1 MSQDFV
7 DILKA
12 RGKLEQRDF
21 NRAQGLADACGDPL
35 HLVLCRLGLV
45 TEEDMAEA
53 LMKSLDL
60 PPAGKDDYP
69 NEAILVDLLTPSF
82 LRTCRVLPL
91 AEENGRVAFAMAD
104 PLDDETVRALQLQLG
119 KPIERRVAVPVELER
134 QLARLY
140 DRDQADTSPSDVH
153 IVLGEDVDASDVE
166 RLKDMASEVPVIRF
180 VNQMVAQ
187 AVGERA
193 SDIHIEPYPG
203 ELRLRHRV
211 DGMLRPAAVAPP
223 KWHAGI
229 ISRIKIMANLDI
241 VERRRPQ
248 DGRCKV
254 HVEGRAIDICVS
266 CVPTMHGE
274 SIVLRILDKASAPL
288 ELERLGLRPET
299 LEDTIALLGRA
310 DGILLVTGPT
320 GSGKTTTLYGALQR
334 LNTVERNLITIEDPI
349 EYQLQGSNQI
359 EVKPQIGVDF
369 ATMLRSVLRHDP
381 DVIMVGEIR
390 DLATAQISVQAALTG
405 HLVLSTLHTNNA
417 ASVITRLA
425 DIGIEPYLM
434 TSALRGI
441 LAQRLLRTL
450 CLACRAPMEA
460 DAGLVE
466 SLGLDKLSGGGTP
479 RLYEARGCPEC
490 GGSGYSGR
498 TCVAELLVVSD
509 TIRSVILKHTDT
521 ASIEKAAMDEGLVR
535 MREHG
540 LQKALEGVTTV
551 EEVLRVTQEA

>member
-7 DILKA
+7 EILKQS
-12 RGKLEQRDF
+12 GKLDERGIV
-21 NRAQGLADACGDPL
+21 RAQGLVDARGDPL

-45 TEEDMAEA
+45 SEEDMAEA
-53 LMKSLDL
+53 LMESLGL
-60 PPAGKDDYP
+60 APARKEDFP
-69 NEAILVDLLTPSF
+69 KAPILVDKLGLSF
-82 LRTCRVLPL
+82 LRTCKVLPL
-91 AEENGRVAFAMAD
+91 AEENGHITVAMAD
-104 PLDDETVRALQLQLG
+104 PLDDETVRALEMQLG
-119 KPIERRVAVPVELER
+119 KQIERRVAVPVELER

-140 DRDQADTSPSDVH
+140 DRGDEEAADAA
-153 IVLGEDVDASDVE
+153 LGEPIDASDVE

-180 VNQMVAQ
+180 VNQMIASAVA
-187 AVGERA
+187 ERA

-223 KWHAGI
+223 KRHAGI

-254 HVEGRAIDICVS
+254 HVQGRAIDIRVS

-274 SIVLRILDKASAPL
+274 SIVLRILDQASAPL
-288 ELERLGLRPET
+288 ELERLGLSGQT
-299 LEDTIALLGRA
+299 LEDTFTLLGRA

-334 LNTVERNLITIEDPI
+334 LNTPERHLITIEDPI
-349 EYQLQGSNQI
+349 EYQLPGINQI
-359 EVKPQIGVDF
+359 EVKPQIGVEF

-390 DLATAQISVQAALTG
+390 DLETAQISIQAALTG

-417 ASVITRLA
+417 ASVVTRLTN
-425 DIGIEPYLM
+425 IGIEPFLM

-450 CLACRAPMEA
+450 CKTCRAPLEA
-460 DAGLVE
+460 NPE
-466 SLGLDKLSGGGTP
+466 QMIRLGLDKLGGERKP
-479 RLYEARGCPEC
+479 ELFQAVGCQDC
-490 GGSGYSGR
+490 GGSGYHGR
-498 TCVAELLVVSD
+498 TCVAELLMVSD
-509 TIRSVILKHTDT
+509 GIRAAILEGVD
-521 ASIEKAAMDEGLVR
+521 AAGIEKLALSEGMVS

-540 LQKALEGVTTV
+540 LSKAMGGETTI
-551 EEVLRVTQEA
+551 EEVLRVTQET

>member
-12 RGKLEQRDF
+12 AGKLEPRDF
-21 NRAQGLADACGDPL
+21 NRAKGLADATDDPL

-45 TEEDMAEA
+45 GEEDMADA
-53 LMKSLDL
+53 LAKSLGL
-60 PPAGKDDYP
+60 APAGKDDYP
-69 NEAILVDLLTPSF
+69 DRAILVDRLSPSF

-91 AEENGRVAFAMAD
+91 AEDNGHVVVAMAD

-119 KPIERRVAVPVELER
+119 KPIERRVAVPVELDR
-134 QLARLY
+134 QIARLY
-140 DRDQADTSPSDVH
+140 DRDPAGTADGGA
-153 IVLGEDVDASDVE
+153 IVVLAEDVDASDVE
-166 RLKDMASEVPVIRF
+166 RLKDMASEVPIIRF

-203 ELRLRHRV
+203 ELRLRNRV
-211 DGMLRPAAVAPP
+211 DGMLRAAAVAPP

-254 HVEGRAIDICVS
+254 HVEGRAIDIRVS
-266 CVPTMHGE
+266 CIPTMHGE
-274 SIVLRILDKASAPL
+274 SIVLRILDKAAAPL
-288 ELERLGLRPET
+288 ELERLGLGAKT
-299 LEDTIALLGRA
+299 LEQIAVLLGRS

-349 EYQLQGSNQI
+349 EYQLQGINQI
-359 EVKPQIGVDF
+359 EVKPRIGVDF

-390 DLATAQISVQAALTG
+390 DLETAQISIQAALTG

-417 ASVITRLA
+417 SSVITRLA

-450 CLACRAPMEA
+450 CLACRAPLEA
-460 DAGLVE
+460 DAGLVD
-466 SLGLDKLSGGGTP
+466 SLGLDRLGDRGKP
-479 RLYEARGCPEC
+479 QLYEAVGCPEC

-498 TCVAELLVVSD
+498 TCVAELLVVND
-509 TIRSVILKHTDT
+509 AIRSAILKHTDT
-521 ASIEKAAMDEGLVR
+521 ASIEKVAMDEGLVS

-540 LQKALEGVTTV
+540 LRKALDGVTTI

>member
-1 MSQDFV
+1 MSQDFA
-7 DILKA
+7 DIL
-12 RGKLEQRDF
+12 RSGGKLDERDLA
-21 NRAQGLADACGDPL
+21 RAQGLADACGDPL
-35 HLVLCRLGLV
+35 HLVLCRLGIV

-60 PPAGKDDYP
+60 PAARKEDFP
-69 NEAILVDLLTPSF
+69 EAPILVDLLTPSF

-91 AEENGRVAFAMAD
+91 AEKNGHVFVAMAD

-119 KPIERRVAVPVELER
+119 KPIRRCVAVPVELER

-140 DRDQADTSPSDVH
+140 DRGDGGAPGGDV
-153 IVLGEDVDASDVE
+153 VTMLGDDIDASDVE

-180 VNQMVAQ
+180 VNQTIASAVA
-187 AVGERA
+187 ERA

-203 ELRLRHRV
+203 ELRIRYRV
-211 DGMLRPAAVAPP
+211 DGLLRQAAVAPP

-229 ISRIKIMANLDI
+229 ISRIKIMASLDI

-254 HVEGRAIDICVS
+254 HVQGRAIDIRVS

-288 ELERLGLRPET
+288 DLERLGLGLET
-299 LEDTIALLGRA
+299 LERTVKLLGRA

-320 GSGKTTTLYGALQR
+320 GSGKTTTLYAALQR
-334 LNTVERNLITIEDPI
+334 LNTPERNLITIEDPI
-349 EYQLQGSNQI
+349 EYQLQGINQI
-359 EVKPQIGVDF
+359 EVKSHIGVDF
-369 ATMLRSVLRHDP
+369 ARMLRSVLRHDP

-390 DLATAQISVQAALTG
+390 DLETAQISIQAALTG

-417 ASVITRLA
+417 ASAITRLA

-450 CLACRAPMEA
+450 CLTCREPMAA
-460 DAGLVE
+460 DAGLVKR
-466 SLGLDKLSGGGTP
+466 LGLDKLSGGKKLQ
-479 RLYEARGCPEC
+479 LYHARGCADC
-490 GGSGYSGR
+490 AGSGYRGR
-498 TCVAELLVVSD
+498 TCVAELLVVTD
-509 TIRSVILKHTDT
+509 TLRATILKHTDA
-521 ASIEKAAMDEGLVR
+521 ASIEKVALDEGLVG
-535 MREHG
+535 MRVQG
-540 LQKALEGVTTV
+540 LQKALDGVTTI

>member
-1 MSQDFV
+1 MSQGFV
-7 DILKA
+7 DILRA
-12 RGKLEQRDF
+12 SGKLDERSYV
-21 NRAQGLADACGDPL
+21 RAQGLVDACGDPL

-60 PPAGKDDYP
+60 PPALKQDYP
-69 NEAILVDLLTPSF
+69 EEPILADRLSPSF

-91 AEENGRVAFAMAD
+91 AEENGHITVAMAD
-104 PLDDETVRALQLQLG
+104 PLDDETVRALRLQLG

-140 DRDQADTSPSDVH
+140 DQGDGGPADAASALADH
-153 IVLGEDVDASDVE
+153 IDASDVE

-180 VNQMVAQ
+180 VNQMIASAVA
-187 AVGERA
+187 ERA

-223 KWHAGI
+223 NRHAGI

-254 HVEGRAIDICVS
+254 HVQGRAIDIRVS

-274 SIVLRILDKASAPL
+274 SIVLRILDQASAPL
-288 ELERLGLRPET
+288 ELERLGLSAQT
-299 LEDTIALLGRA
+299 LKDSFTLLGRS
-310 DGILLVTGPT
+310 DGIMLVTGPT

-334 LNTVERNLITIEDPI
+334 LNTPERNLITIEDPI
-349 EYQLQGSNQI
+349 EYQLPGINQI
-359 EVKPQIGVDF
+359 EIKPQIGVEF

-390 DLATAQISVQAALTG
+390 DLETAQISIQAALTG

-417 ASVITRLA
+417 ASVVTRLTN
-425 DIGIEPYLM
+425 IGIEPFLL
-434 TSALRGI
+434 TAALRGI

-450 CLACRAPMEA
+450 CPSCREPLAAKAEQVAR
-460 DAGLVE
+460 
-466 SLGLDKLSGGGTP
+466 LGLDKLSGDDQP
-479 RLYEARGCPEC
+479 QLFQAVGCADC

-498 TCVAELLVVSD
+498 TCVAELLMVSAG
-509 TIRSVILKHTDT
+509 IRAAILDNTD
-521 ASIEKAAMDEGLVR
+521 AAGIARLAMSEGMVS

-540 LQKALEGVTTV
+540 LCKALDGETTI
-551 EEVLRVTQEA
+551 EEVLRVTQET